1 MKEELSIWFIFSR
14 NIEKELKFKT
24 EEEIT

>member
-14 NIEKELKFKT
+14 SIENEPEFKT